1 MENKQII
8 EITHNTKSLDVVKPA
23 FKRALNVGELVL
35 SSILSLSSIGFAG
48 YSLAQ
53 TPVDSHFVA
62 YGAIGAVAL
71 PLFVHVGR
79 AVLDYI
85 FNLNK

>member
-8 EITHNTKSLDVVKPA
+8 EITHDTKSLDVVKPA
-23 FKRALNVGELVL
+23 FKRALNVGELFL
-35 SSILSLSSIGFAG
+35 SSTLSLGSIGYAG

-53 TPVDSHFVA
+53 APIDSHSVA
-62 YGAIGAVAL
+62 YGAIGAVGL
-71 PLFVHVGR
+71 PLLVHVGR
-79 AVLDYI
+79 AIVNYV